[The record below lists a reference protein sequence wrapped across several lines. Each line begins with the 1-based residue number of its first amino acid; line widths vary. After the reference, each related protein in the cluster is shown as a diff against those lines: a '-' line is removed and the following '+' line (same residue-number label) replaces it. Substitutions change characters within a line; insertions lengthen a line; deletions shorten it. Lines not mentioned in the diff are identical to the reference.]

1 MKTLVVYSSRTG
13 NTRKVAEA
21 IAQVLPNAEI
31 YPVSQAPDAEGYD
44 FVALGYWVRRGGPN
58 NASSAYMA
66 TVKNAKVA
74 LFGTLGAWPDSPH
87 AAQCRQRG
95 EELLKEPE
103 RGNRVLGTF
112 LCQGKVDPK
121 VVEKVQERGDS
132 KHPMTPERMARL
144 AEAAKHPDEEDLRQ
158 AQEAFRAFLQEAM
171 RGQ

>member
-21 IAQVLPNAEI
+21 IAQALPNAEI
-31 YPVSQAPDAEGYD
+31 YPVRQAPDAEGYD
-44 FVALGYWVRRGGPN
+44 FVALGYWVRRGGPD
-58 NASSAYMA
+58 NASRTYMEA
-66 TVKNAKVA
+66 IKNSKVA

-121 VVEKVQERGDS
+121 VVEKVQERGDN

-158 AQEAFRAFLQEAM
+158 AQEAFRAFFQEAM
-171 RGQ
+171 GGQ